1 MPHDLGRD
9 PCPAV
14 ILNDFGGAF
23 AMGTIGGSIWHGIKG
38 ARNSVKVSKRDK
50 EKDQR
55 RFRSD
60 QYLPPTLLR
69 FRLSEKG
76 TFQSS

>member
-23 AMGTIGGSIWHGIKG
+23 AMGTVGGSIWHGIKG
-38 ARNSVKVSKRDK
+38 ARNSVKVSSL
-50 EKDQR
+50 QR
-55 RFRSD
+55 W
-60 QYLPPTLLR
+60 
-69 FRLSEKG
+69 KI
-76 TFQSS
+76 